1 MMSGQV
7 RYSRYEGPED
17 EVDLEELLRHLQ
29 EFLLESGFS
38 NDPWDPD
45 PEAGR
50 DYEDL
55 LVAIA
60 AALAAGELID
70 AELMGEA
77 MDADQWLDTR
87 LGELAQRLAQ
97 RLEQAGYVRFG
108 SIGGQGSSSEPARF
122 ELTAKTVGHL
132 GNSALRDILGPGAGR
147 LTGSHR
153 TNRPGSGVE
162 VSSASRPYEYGD
174 TLSLDAGET
183 LRSAVRR
190 NAGSGPIRIGH
201 EDLYVQE
208 GELHTNAATVLMLDC
223 SHSMIL
229 YGEDRFT
236 PGKKVA
242 LALAQL
248 IRNQYRGDFLKFVL
262 FHDSAEEATL
272 PQLAGMQ
279 VGPFHTN
286 TAGGIGLARRLL
298 QRQGSA
304 NRQIIMITDGKPT
317 AITLPGGRIYKNAYG
332 QDALVLKETLA
343 EVAACRRQ
351 GITINTFMLAR
362 DPALMAFVRRMTEMT
377 GGRSYLTSAANVGE
391 FVLQEFSRR
400 RQRR

>member
-1 MMSGQV
+1 MMFAQV
-7 RYSRYEGPED
+7 RYSKYEGPED
-17 EVDLEELLRHLQ
+17 EVDLEELLSHLQ
-29 EFLLESGFS
+29 EFLLESGFN

-50 DYEDL
+50 EYEDL

-70 AELMGEA
+70 KDLMTEA

-87 LGELAQRLAQ
+87 LGELAQRLAE

-108 SIGGQGSSSEPARF
+108 NVGGQGSSDEPARF

-132 GNSALRDILGPGAGR
+132 GNKALRDILGPGAGR

-153 TNRPGSGVE
+153 TNRLGSGVE

-190 NAGSGPIRIGH
+190 NAGNGSIRIGH
-201 EDLYVQE
+201 EDLHVQE

-262 FHDSAEEATL
+262 FHDSAEEVTL

-286 TAGGIGLARRLL
+286 TAGGIALARRLL
-298 QRQGSA
+298 QRQSAA

-317 AITLPGGRIYKNAYG
+317 AITLAGGRIYKNAYG
-332 QDALVLKETLA
+332 QDALVLRETLG

-391 FVLQEFSRR
+391 FVLQEFSSR

>member
-1 MMSGQV
+1 MFRQV
-7 RYSRYEGPED
+7 RYSQYEGPAD
-17 EVDLEELLRHLQ
+17 GVDLDELVRHLQ
-29 EFLLESGFS
+29 DFLLESGFN

-50 DYEDL
+50 DFEDL

-60 AALAAGELID
+60 AALAAGELVD
-70 AELMGEA
+70 PELLSEA
-77 MDADQWLDTR
+77 MDADDWLKTR
-87 LGELAQRLAQ
+87 LGELVRQLAQ
-97 RLEQAGYVRFG
+97 RLQEAGYVRFG
-108 SIGGQGSSSEPARF
+108 QLGGDGSSGEPSRF
-122 ELTAKTVGHL
+122 ELTARAVNQLGHT
-132 GNSALRDILGPGAGR
+132 ALREIMGPGAGR
-147 LTGSHR
+147 IMGAHR
-153 TNRPGSGVE
+153 ANRPGSGVE
-162 VSSASRPYEYGD
+162 VSSSSRPYSFGD
-174 TLSLDAGET
+174 SLSLDAHET

-190 NAGSGPIRIGH
+190 AGPGGQVRIGH
-201 EDLYVQE
+201 DDLYVHE
-208 GELHTNAATVLMLDC
+208 SELHTNAATVLMLDC

-242 LALAQL
+242 LALARL
-248 IRNQYRGDFLKFVL
+248 IASQYRGDYLRFVL
-262 FHDSAEEATL
+262 FHDSAEEVTL

-286 TAGGIGLARRLL
+286 TAEGISLARRLL
-298 QRQGSA
+298 QRQTAGT
-304 NRQIIMITDGKPT
+304 RQIIMITDGKPT

-332 QDALVLKETLA
+332 QDAMVLKTTLA

-362 DPALMAFVRRMTEMT
+362 DPALLAFVRRMTEMT
-377 GGRSYLTSAANVGE
+377 GGRSYLTSADNVGQ

-400 RQRR
+400 RNR

>member
-1 MMSGQV
+1 MATQV
-7 RYSRYEGPED
+7 RYSKYEGPAD
-17 EVDLEELLRHLQ
+17 DVALDELLEHLQ
-29 EFLLESGFS
+29 EFLLESGFN

-50 DYEDL
+50 EFEDL

-60 AALAAGELID
+60 AALAAGELVAPDWIS
-70 AELMGEA
+70 EA
-77 MDADQWLDTR
+77 MDAAEWQETR
-87 LGELAQRLAQ
+87 LGQLVRRLAE
-97 RLEQAGYVRFG
+97 RLEEAGYVRFG
-108 SIGGQGSSSEPARF
+108 NLAGEGTSADPQRF
-122 ELTAKTVGHL
+122 ELTARAVSHL
-132 GNSALRDILGPGAGR
+132 GNSALRQILGPGAGR
-147 LTGSHR
+147 LTGAHR

-162 VSSASRPYEYGD
+162 VSSGSRPYEYGD

-190 NAGSGPIRIGH
+190 AAPAGPVSIGH
-201 EDLYVQE
+201 QDLHVQE

-262 FHDSAEEATL
+262 FHDSAEVVTL

-286 TAGGIGLARRLL
+286 TAGGISLARRLL
-298 QRQGSA
+298 QRQSSA

-332 QDALVLKETLA
+332 QDALVLRETLA
-343 EVAACRRQ
+343 EVAACRRH
-351 GITINTFMLAR
+351 GITINTFMLAH
-362 DPALMAFVRRMTEMT
+362 DPALLAFVRRMTEMT
-377 GGRSYLTSAANVGE
+377 GGRSYLTSADQVGQ

-400 RQRR
+400 QRP